1 MKLQV
6 KSYSNLIKA
15 LQERLNLSQT
25 ELAEKVG
32 ISYPSLSRW
41 KNGHHQ
47 PSPMAI
53 ALLKQAVLDLG
64 DLGKDLQQYF

>member
-6 KSYSNLIKA
+6 KSYSNLISE
-15 LQERLNLSQT
+15 LQSTLNLTQA
-25 ELAEKVG
+25 ELALKLG

-41 KNGHHQ
+41 RNGHHQ

-53 ALLKQAVLDLG
+53 ALLKQAVVNLG
-64 DLGKDLQQYF
+64 DRGKDLHQYF